1 MIGNFHYGTGRR
13 KSAVA
18 RVFIKSGKGAI
29 VVNGKPVD
37 QFFARETGRM
47 IVRQPLELTN
57 NLEAFDIM
65 VTVAGGGESGQSG
78 GGAQNGQAV
87 VDESGDGDSGGGSQA
102 GGKGDTLADFGRQGF
117 FGAGALFGLFDH
129 VLHGGALE
137 AIDGPASG
145 VGLGQVAEQLVASEV
160 QGGRVQLDFHSLDCS
175 LVV

>member
-57 NLEAFDIM
+57 NLESFDIM
-65 VTVAGGGESGQSG
+65 VTVAGGGESGQ
-78 GGAQNGQAV
+78 
-87 VDESGDGDSGGGSQA
+87 
-102 GGKGDTLADFGRQGF
+102 
-117 FGAGALFGLFDH
+117 AGAVRHGITRALIEYDAALKPELKKAGLVTRDAREVERKKVGFR
-129 VLHGGALE
+129 E
-137 AIDGPASG
+137 ARRRKQFSK
-145 VGLGQVAEQLVASEV
+145 
-160 QGGRVQLDFHSLDCS
+160 R
-175 LVV
+175 